1 MPLYGDFESRG
12 PRLGRGD
19 VLPSYSPRLG
29 PETLEAGPR
38 VDYGDLALEA
48 AQAGSWG
55 GAIGGPP
62 LRAVRGG
69 SELWSDPL
77 AADRGRLGAAFASD
91 NPYVAAT
98 YAGPKG
104 KVYPFRISP
113 DELVEA
119 RHGGWVEGM
128 VRPTDS
134 VWQDAVPLWKPAPEG
149 PVSALDYKDIELPP
163 ETFTRDPRDFP
174 RRPTG
179 RMTGRAG
186 LPDMMSAE
194 DWGRHNWPHGFST
207 AAGEL
212 PQGRAQVARNVM
224 DTGPSTRMAH
234 QWDRAGLWQAPSEQW
249 AYGPGT
255 AVESAGSA
263 LTARDLAAL
272 QARGLDSE
280 NFARAVPQWA
290 AREGLAT
297 TGQAEGLLSSWDK
310 DLLIDQIRDDPRF
323 TPGEGRLLFRGLDP
337 SKTSLADKAGA
348 FLRAGGAKKMLKSAL
363 SPVSLLADATIGA
376 GVGTGSALL
385 GYESAR
391 PRSAGIFTPPNPRYE
406 GVIDPA
412 TIERIAEQG
421 EIENELERR
430 KLIQQY
436 NALGYDI
443 DPNTRLRDLRR

>member
-128 VRPTDS
+128 VRPT
-134 VWQDAVPLWKPAPEG
+134 ACG
-149 PVSALDYKDIELPP
+149 R
-163 ETFTRDPRDFP
+163 TR
-174 RRPTG
+174 
-179 RMTGRAG
+179 
-186 LPDMMSAE
+186 
-194 DWGRHNWPHGFST
+194 
-207 AAGEL
+207 
-212 PQGRAQVARNVM
+212 
-224 DTGPSTRMAH
+224 
-234 QWDRAGLWQAPSEQW
+234 APS
-249 AYGPGT
+249 
-255 AVESAGSA
+255 GSPR
-263 LTARDLAAL
+263 L
-272 QARGLDSE
+272 RGLC
-280 NFARAVPQWA
+280 RP
-290 AREGLAT
+290 
-297 TGQAEGLLSSWDK
+297 
-310 DLLIDQIRDDPRF
+310 LITR
-323 TPGEGRLLFRGLDP
+323 
-337 SKTSLADKAGA
+337 TSN
-348 FLRAGGAKKMLKSAL
+348 S
-363 SPVSLLADATIGA
+363 
-376 GVGTGSALL
+376 
-385 GYESAR
+385 R
-391 PRSAGIFTPPNPRYE
+391 PRPL
-406 GVIDPA
+406 PA
-412 TIERIAEQG
+412 TQETSPAGRRAE
-421 EIENELERR
+421 
-430 KLIQQY
+430 
-436 NALGYDI
+436 
-443 DPNTRLRDLRR
+443 